1 MIDSEWRIWKVD
13 ASRAF
18 SADPGLRREDSLT
31 RFSRP
36 LLAALEDLDRD
47 ELETALG
54 SWLNKRQIEAL
65 WQRRNR
71 ILSLA
76 EERIAELGESVL
88 YD

>member
-1 MIDSEWRIWKVD
+1 MVDSEWRIWKVD

-18 SADPGLRREDSLT
+18 HADSGLRREDSLT

-36 LLAALEDLDRD
+36 FLSALEDLDQD
-47 ELETALG
+47 ELGAALG

-65 WQRRNR
+65 WQRRDR
-71 ILSLA
+71 VLSLA
-76 EERIAELGESVL
+76 EERVAELGESVL

>member
-1 MIDSEWRIWKVD
+1 MVDPEWRIWKVD

-18 SADPGLRREDSLT
+18 YADPGLRREDPLT

-54 SWLNKRQIEAL
+54 SWLNKRQIETL

-76 EERIAELGESVL
+76 EERVAELGESVL